1 LTTCGDIDGVV
12 KSLST
17 NLGLEERKHVG
28 KEVLVEARRAVVLV
42 NAVGGESMQLSS
54 LIQRPST
61 TAVMKVNP
69 PSVRALE
76 AEQSTVQCGETCAY
90 LSPM

>member
-1 LTTCGDIDGVV
+1 MYIDHVWRYHGVV

-42 NAVGGESMQLSS
+42 NAVGGESMQLSR

-61 TAVMKVNP
+61 TAVMKV
-69 PSVRALE
+69 RELE
-76 AEQSTVQCGETCAY
+76 AVDGTV
-90 LSPM
+90 